1 MDIAQG
7 VSTIFIIGM
16 IILFLPI
23 LVPLGICYSGVM
35 LTLGVFGIGVDLE

>member
-16 IILFLPI
+16 IIFVSPNPI
-23 LVPLGICYSGVM
+23 PLGICYSGVM